1 MSLYMLK
8 ASSSAAFSDSNIF
21 SYARADSTRI
31 GSFFSSVVT

>member
-1 MSLYMLK
+1 MLK
-8 ASSSAAFSDSNIF
+8 ASCSADFSDSDFF